1 MNIDDLTHIFR
12 PQIQQGTKKLH
23 YMLIEDLHVK
33 IQHHPVDRLE
43 ELIPVLK
50 NFQFEGY
57 KPGHI
62 ARFVK

>member
-1 MNIDDLTHIFR
+1 
-12 PQIQQGTKKLH
+12 
-23 YMLIEDLHVK
+23 MLIEDLHVK